1 MAIFGELKLWG
12 IVKNYLCRF
21 SSPCYKSS
29 ECKQKLL
36 SSDILYQFQMDGF
49 DCDTGEAICPNL
61 SFKFSPELDVQGV
74 KKVRG
79 ADFASSFMGHGD
91 ADGSLSALKS
101 FTDIVAMN

>member
-61 SFKFSPELDVQGV
+61 SLHFHPSWMYK
-74 KKVRG
+74 
-79 ADFASSFMGHGD
+79 
-91 ADGSLSALKS
+91 GSKR
-101 FTDIVAMN
+101 